1 MRSGKQILAAS
12 GLVLCGSLF
21 LHGQLEPWV
30 QHMPSGRGIAA
41 LFRSVTMPGGTVPVL
56 RPPAEARPALTAM
69 IAAAPGDAALYRLRA
84 REAELALDFNA
95 AEIDWKACVDKAS
108 DPYSARIELADFYHH
123 RLRSRDELAALT
135 AAASAPDDP
144 LQPASAQRGW
154 QAYERMAKLIAEEA
168 LPESTA
174 DPVFRAW
181 VVRYPKEAAA
191 WRKLIDHLSSAGQF
205 AAAENEIAAYGRNFH
220 DEFEPVRMR
229 AALEMQ
235 RGAPG
240 AALATYDRAFQPL
253 WPDEMRAAYFK
264 LLAEQGQL
272 REFTGRARTALA
284 ANPADLNATA
294 RLFHYFRSQNNVPAA
309 RRVLLEYRLARE
321 GSRQPW
327 TPAELQTAAQLFEW
341 LPDVNEAARLYY
353 ALYSVA
359 PAGGAHAER
368 ALYGLANLLL
378 TAPDQP
384 IQFGAGDLSFY
395 KDIAT
400 VDPSPGFLNGI
411 LSLLLNWTGTRSQ
424 YETQNEKAGAYF
436 HRAAASQLVAL
447 LDQRF
452 PQSAYRAPLHAA
464 LVSAYAAYGDDASV
478 IRFGREYLAAFPV
491 GAARVAVAMQVSDAL
506 ARGNRTTEEFAL
518 YDSLL
523 RELAAKA
530 SGVPIGTAAPA
541 AEPAARP
548 EFPGMVVFNGQPAAP
563 VATGA
568 RSGEYVQVLDK
579 YLSRLAA
586 LKRPLEALRVYRAEI
601 DRNPNDPGL
610 YQRFAAHLEQNG
622 MSRDVEDIYTRAI
635 AKFADRSW
643 YHKLARW
650 YLRTRQASALEKIS
664 RDAVG
669 VFSGSELEH
678 YFTDVVQ
685 GHPDAALYLQLNLFA
700 HDRFPEDLVFVHNLL
715 SAYAKP
721 ETRDDA
727 AAEKLLRQ
735 YWFYDPQLRST
746 LFERL
751 SRQGRLTQELTAVRS
766 GSDFATNPGA
776 LQFAME
782 AEAWLSHFE
791 AAAPAARSLAAAFPG
806 RRDLTAKASS
816 LYRSLAAYDPR
827 DTEIAVTLAGYGQR
841 DNPRDVALLANM
853 GDIYA
858 DRELFAR
865 ARTYWE
871 RMPGAEPGKPEA
883 YLDTATVYWDY
894 YRYDDAVRWISAARR
909 RFNNPAL
916 YAYQAGA
923 IYEGKRDSAAAV
935 REYIAGALNGEHAAA
950 NRLLRLLSRP
960 STRDL
965 VDRGTQSAV
974 AAHPTP
980 EAIAVRISVLEA
992 LQRRQDLATLLQ
1004 TRVETAATS
1013 TELTTLQEHARRLG
1027 FDRTEERAG
1036 ERLAAIANDPV
1047 DKMRLTL
1054 ERARLLESKKDIA
1067 GAARVIDTLY
1077 RDHPLILGVIRGA
1090 ADFHVRNHQPDPAIE
1105 LLLDAAGHARTGL
1118 AAQFTLEAARVAT
1131 EAGQTDRARTLLGRL
1146 LAADPVRTEYLTAMA
1161 DTYLRVKDDRGFRDF
1176 QLAAI
1181 QRLKQSPLTP
1191 AQRVERIAAVRRS
1204 LVPALDRLK
1213 DAAGAVDQYIEVLNT
1228 YAEDEAL
1235 AKEAAAYAKAHGEAA
1250 RLVAFYRK
1258 TATEAPLDY
1267 RWPVVLG
1274 RIETVTEDFATAI
1287 ADYERAMKARP
1298 DRADV
1303 LEAKAG
1309 LEERLMRFDD
1319 ALASYARLYELAYRD
1334 PHWLIKVAE
1343 LRARTGRNA
1352 EAVSALRTA
1361 IIGRRNE
1368 TAGAD
1373 FDIAGQLDSWHLLPD
1388 AVSYAERGAT
1398 LAGDELFKDGDDALV
1413 YARVMAH
1420 ARRLEAVIS
1429 RLGTNPGMDQQI
1441 QQVAGRIVAETYTPE
1456 EKLRL
1461 EQALNAEGARRGAA
1475 RDSLLLPFVTSA
1487 ELVELEVRW
1496 RQEGMAAQFQQI
1508 DSQFTAL
1515 QSERGMYA
1523 ELGGQLEAYA
1533 AKYPGRSVESGAL
1546 AQAAQA
1552 FLAEGDQQAELRVMR
1567 KALARNALSGA
1578 LLDRYLGLLAAYH
1591 RDQLLDVARSNS
1603 PAAIRNRAVQFAIA
1617 ADAPWFAYSAV
1628 RARGNR
1634 LPPVWTSAFTAL
1646 AGLYLGDHAPGI
1658 DRAFQAALDTR
1669 TIGERLQVPGKPDS
1683 VILGPVWFYYGA
1695 RYGDYLAAAGS
1706 SEAEAWL
1713 PASLEASPGNP
1724 DAYLALGDSYADA
1737 RQSAKAIAEFEHVLE
1752 LDSDRGD
1759 AHDRVACVL
1768 WSEGRRAEATARWKT
1783 AFDTFLQIQSRGVRV
1798 PEPFWGRV
1806 ARTFTDIGERHSIDL
1821 LRPEIAHLLGD
1832 YYQRNNQYRLDE
1844 LLRSAARASITS
1856 GAGTD
1861 WLVELGKAMGN
1872 PEMMLD
1878 AVMRVPDLTAAQRIS
1893 VQRDLAVVRAKQV
1906 ESNFGDQRRYAETL
1920 AVQARWQLVRL
1931 LLDAG
1936 DVKAAAAEW
1945 SLIPVELIPGF
1956 DQSVEIRLAARTG
1969 TLGALLERYRST
1981 PAAAPGAEI
1990 LQRGAVDLR
1999 RGGDEASARTVLEFL
2014 YERELSAGRLIA
2026 ANFLGLAEVKLQR
2039 SDAAGA
2045 LALLNRMALVA
2056 DDPFDTLLPAAELLA
2071 KYAKTKDAADFLRRR
2086 IQAVPWDS
2094 DAKARLA
2101 RTLPAGAAERAQ
2113 LLAAAIN
2120 DSQAAYR
2127 VRADAARAAVPGPA
2141 VAAAGAP
2148 SSRYCLRRAS
2158 ARRRLPN
2165 RTRWKH
2171 AWKPRA
2177 PRPCRRRSFA
2187 SGARR
2192 WRSRPQMR
2200 APGAAPLSRRLCCA
2214 ATVSRWRFIRRNRV
2228 RSSDSIP
2235 ECRSTVAIA
2244 VAEFIPSTARE
2255 RPPKSPRQIL
2265 RSRSRYPPPRSAWT
2279 ISRWPSAIFVP
2290 RSTAQRRRSAHR

>member
-1 MRSGKQILAAS
+1 
-12 GLVLCGSLF
+12 
-21 LHGQLEPWV
+21 V
-30 QHMPSGRGIAA
+30 QHIPSGRAIAA
-41 LFRSVTMPGGTVPVL
+41 LFRTVPMPGGAVPVL

-69 IAAAPGDAALYRLRA
+69 IAAAGSDVALYRLRA
-84 REAELALDFNA
+84 HEAELALDFAA
-95 AEIDWKACVDKAS
+95 AETDWKVCVDRAS
-108 DPYSARIELADFYHH
+108 DPYAARIELADFYRR

-135 AAASAPDDP
+135 AAATAPDDP
-144 LQPASAQRGW
+144 LQPATAQRGW
-154 QAYERMAKLIAEEA
+154 QSYERMANLINQEA
-168 LPESTA
+168 LPEGVA

-181 VVRYPKEAAA
+181 VARYPKEPAA
-191 WRKLIDHLSSAGQF
+191 WRKLIGHLSSSGQF
-205 AAAENEIAAYGRNFH
+205 AAAETGIAAYGRNFH

-229 AALEMQ
+229 AAIQMQ

-240 AALATYDRAFQPL
+240 AALAIYDRAFQPL

-264 LLAEQGQL
+264 LLADQEQL

-284 ANPADLNATA
+284 ANPADLTATA

-309 RRVLLEYRLARE
+309 RRVLLEYRIAKE
-321 GSRQPW
+321 GGRQPW

-353 ALYSVA
+353 ALYSA
-359 PAGGAHAER
+359 PPAGGAHTER

-378 TAPDQP
+378 TAPGQP
-384 IQFGAGDLSFY
+384 IQFGSGDLSFY

-411 LSLLLNWTGTRSQ
+411 LSLLLNWTGTRSR
-424 YETQNEKAGAYF
+424 YESQNEKAGAYF

-478 IRFGREYLAAFPV
+478 IRSGREYLTAFPDV
-491 GAARVAVAMQVSDAL
+491 AARVAVAMQVSDAL
-506 ARGNRTTEEFAL
+506 ARGNRTAEEFAL

-523 RELAAKA
+523 HELAAKA
-530 SGVPIGTAAPA
+530 SGVPIGSAEDAP
-541 AEPAARP
+541 EP
-548 EFPGMVVFNGQPAAP
+548 VS
-563 VATGA
+563 A

-579 YLSRLAA
+579 YLSRLAG
-586 LKRPLEALRVYRAEI
+586 LKRPVEALRVYRTEI

-622 MSRDVEDIYTRAI
+622 ISRDVEEIYTRAI

-650 YLRTRQASALEKIS
+650 YLRTRQSSALEKIS

-669 VFSGSELEH
+669 VFSGSELEQ
-678 YFTDVVQ
+678 YFAAVVQ

-700 HDRFPEDLVFVHNLL
+700 HERFPEDLVFVHNLL
-715 SAYAKP
+715 SAYAKQ

-751 SRQGRLTQELTAVRS
+751 SRQGRLTQELAAVRNAN
-766 GSDFATNPGA
+766 DFASNPGA

-782 AEAWLSHFE
+782 GDAWLSHFE
-791 AAAPAARSLAAAFPG
+791 AAAPSARALAAAFPG

-841 DNPRDVALLANM
+841 ANPRDAALLANI

-871 RMPGAEPGKPEA
+871 RMPVAQSGMPEA

-894 YRYDDAVRWISAARR
+894 YRYDDALRWISAARK
-909 RFNNPAL
+909 RFDDPAL

-923 IYEGKRDSAAAV
+923 IYEGKHDSSAAV

-950 NRLLRLLSRP
+950 NRLLRLLNRP
-960 STRDL
+960 ATRDL
-965 VDRGTQSAV
+965 VDRGTRFAV
-974 AAHPTP
+974 AARPTP
-980 EAIAVRISVLEA
+980 DAVGVRISVLEA
-992 LQRRQDLATLLQ
+992 LQRRQDLGTLLQ
-1004 TRVETAATS
+1004 TRVEAAATPA
-1013 TELTTLQEHARRLG
+1013 ELTTLQEHARRLG

-1054 ERARLLESKKDIA
+1054 ARARLLESKKDIA
-1067 GAARVIDTLY
+1067 GASRVVDTLY

-1090 ADFHVRNHQPDPAIE
+1090 ADFHVRNRQPDPAIE
-1105 LLLDAAGHARTGL
+1105 LLLDAAGRARADL
-1118 AAQFTLEAARVAT
+1118 ASQFTLEAARIAT
-1131 EAGQTDRARTLLGRL
+1131 ESGQTDRARTLLGRL
-1146 LAADPVRTEYLTAMA
+1146 LTADPLRAEYLTAMA
-1161 DTYLRVKDDRGFRDF
+1161 DTYLRAKDDRGFRNF
-1176 QLAAI
+1176 QLATI
-1181 QRLKQSPLTP
+1181 QRLKQSPLTS
-1191 AQRVERIAAVRRS
+1191 AQRIERIATVRRS
-1204 LVPALDRLK
+1204 LVPVLDRLK
-1213 DAAGAVDQYIEVLNT
+1213 DAVGAVDQYIEVLNS
-1228 YAEDEAL
+1228 YPEDEAL
-1235 AKEAAAYAKAHGEAA
+1235 AKEAAAYAMAHGEVA

-1258 TATEAPLDY
+1258 TTAEAPLDY

-1274 RIETVTEDFATAI
+1274 RIETVTEDFAAAI

-1303 LEAKAG
+1303 LVAKAG

-1319 ALASYARLYELAYRD
+1319 ALASCARLYDLAYRD
-1334 PHWLIKVAE
+1334 PQWLIKVGE

-1361 IIGRRNE
+1361 IIGGRNE

-1373 FDIAGQLDSWHLLPD
+1373 FEIAEQLDSWHILPD
-1388 AVSYAERGAT
+1388 AVSYAERGAK
-1398 LAGDELFKDGDDALV
+1398 LAGDELFKEGGDALV
-1413 YARVMAH
+1413 YAGVMAR
-1420 ARRLEAVIS
+1420 ARRMEAVIS
-1429 RLGTNPGMDQQI
+1429 RLGTNPGMDRQV
-1441 QQVAGRIVAETYTPE
+1441 QQVAGHIVAETYTPE

-1475 RDSLLLPFVTSA
+1475 RNGLLLPLVASA
-1487 ELVELEVRW
+1487 GLVELEARW
-1496 RQEGMAAQFQQI
+1496 RHESMAAQYLQI
-1508 DSQFTAL
+1508 DARFTAL
-1515 QSERGMYA
+1515 QGERGMYQ

-1533 AKYPGRSVESGAL
+1533 AKYPGRAVEAGAL

-1552 FLAEGDQQAELRVMR
+1552 FLAEGDREAELRVMR

-1578 LLDRYLGLLAAYH
+1578 VLDRYLTLLAAH
-1591 RDQLLDVARSNS
+1591 HHDELLDVARSNS
-1603 PAAIRNRAVQFAIA
+1603 PAAVRNRAVQFAIA
-1617 ADAPWFAYSAV
+1617 ADAPEFAYSVV
-1628 RARGNR
+1628 RARGNT

-1646 AGLYLGDHAPGI
+1646 AGLYLGDHAPGV
-1658 DRAFQAALDTR
+1658 DGAFQATLDTR
-1669 TIGERLQVPGKPDS
+1669 TIGERLQASGKPNS
-1683 VILGPVWFYYGA
+1683 VVLGPVWFYYGA

-1706 SEAEAWL
+1706 SQAEAWL

-1724 DAYLALGDSYADA
+1724 DAYLALGDAYAGA
-1737 RQSAKAIAEFEHVLE
+1737 RQSAKAVAEFEHVLE

-1759 AHDRVACVL
+1759 AQDRIACVL
-1768 WSEGRRAEATARWKT
+1768 WSEGRRAEAIARWKV

-1806 ARTFTDIGERHSIDL
+1806 ARTFTNIGERHAVDL

-1844 LLRSAARASITS
+1844 LLRPAARASITS

-1861 WLVELGKAMGN
+1861 WLVELGRAMGD

-1878 AVMRVPDLTAAQRIS
+1878 ALMRVPDLTAEQRIS
-1893 VQRDLAVVRAKQV
+1893 VQRDLAAVRAKQV
-1906 ESNFGDQRRYAETL
+1906 ESNFGDQRGYAETR

-1931 LLDAG
+1931 LLEAG
-1936 DVKAAAAEW
+1936 DAKAAAAEW
-1945 SLIPVELIPGF
+1945 SLIPVESIPGF

-1969 TLGALLERYRST
+1969 TLAALLERYRSN
-1981 PAAAPGAEI
+1981 PGGAPTAEI

-1999 RGGDEASARTVLEFL
+1999 RDGDEASARTVLEFL
-2014 YERELSAGRLIA
+2014 YMRELGAGRLTA

-2039 SDAAGA
+2039 NDTAGV

-2071 KYAKTKDAADFLRRR
+2071 KHTKTAEAADFLRRR
-2086 IQAVPWDS
+2086 IKAAPWDS

-2113 LLAAAIN
+2113 LLAAAIG
-2120 DSQAAYR
+2120 DSQATYR
-2127 VRADAARAAVPGPA
+2127 VRAEAARAAAPA
-2141 VAAAGAP
+2141 VVAAAGTELALLSSPRIGPEAAAKPYQVEARVEAASTASTPETQLRLWREALAIAP
-2148 SSRYCLRRAS
+2148 ADARARLGAVRAAIASRRDSLSLA
-2158 ARRRLPN
+2158 LHQ
-2165 RTRWKH
+2165 TQ
-2171 AWKPRA
+2171 
-2177 PRPCRRRSFA
+2177 
-2187 SGARR
+2187 
-2192 WRSRPQMR
+2192 SRPQFGFDSGQP
-2200 APGAAPLSRRLCCA
+2200 AYGGYGRRG
-2214 ATVSRWRFIRRNRV
+2214 TYPVYRPR
-2228 RSSDSIP
+2228 
-2235 ECRSTVAIA
+2235 A
-2244 VAEFIPSTARE
+2244 VAEEPAEDVTIAESLSAAAERLDDLALAIGYLRTAIDRTAPPQ
-2255 RPPKSPRQIL
+2255 RPPLKRRLDALTAEQQRRAANIARQPVIKDVIEQGGIVRPRLL
-2265 RSRSRYPPPRSAWT
+2265 RS
-2279 ISRWPSAIFVP
+2279 
-2290 RSTAQRRRSAHR
+2290 AQ